1 MEEDRETKLLEA
13 VLRRAIIKGGSIGY
27 NPDMY
32 DYGFADN
39 ITPSEE
45 FNKKLRQNGS
55 LRYSS
60 DRYMF
65 GCNTWSSFTI
75 DERGRQYIKELDRY
89 KDGPFKIKKIV
100 RFLFNSFLQGFC
112 LPIAIVLGIEVGIA
126 WLICNI
132 NASDTYSWISG
143 VFHGLFIV
151 PNFIRHLFSHDI
163 FFFAEYHTT
172 AYTILYW
179 LIAILLILP
188 SHSMFL
194 FNLIVGLIKDWVLN
208 KS

>member
-1 MEEDRETKLLEA
+1 MARTLLEA
-13 VLRRAIIKGGSIGY
+13 VLRRAIIQGGSIGY

-39 ITPSEE
+39 IPPSEE
-45 FNKKLRQNGS
+45 FNNKLRQYGT

-65 GCNTWSSFTI
+65 GCDTWSSFTI
-75 DERGRQYIKELDRY
+75 DERGRQYIKELDRH

-100 RFLFNSFLQGFC
+100 RFLF
-112 LPIAIVLGIEVGIA
+112 IALGIEVGIA

-132 NASDTYSWISG
+132 DASETYSWISG

-151 PNFIRHLFSHDI
+151 PNFVRHLFSNDI
-163 FFFAEYHTT
+163 LFFAEYHTT
-172 AYTILYW
+172 AYTIFYW
-179 LIAILLILP
+179 LTAVLFILP
-188 SHSMFL
+188 PQIKGL
-194 FNLIVGLIKDWVLN
+194 FKLIIDLIRDWVLN

>member
-1 MEEDRETKLLEA
+1 MARTLLEA
-13 VLRRAIIKGGSIGY
+13 VLRRAIIQGGSIGY

-39 ITPSEE
+39 IPPSEE
-45 FNKKLRQNGS
+45 FNNKLRQYGT

-65 GCNTWSSFTI
+65 GCDTWSSFTI
-75 DERGRQYIKELDRY
+75 DERGRQYLKELDRH

-100 RFLFNSFLQGFC
+100 RFFFNSFLLGFC
-112 LPIAIVLGIEVGIA
+112 LPIAIALGIEVGIA

-132 NASDTYSWISG
+132 DALDTYSWISG

-151 PNFIRHLFSHDI
+151 PNFVRHLFSNDI
-163 FFFAEYHTT
+163 LFFAEYHTT
-172 AYTILYW
+172 AYTIFYW
-179 LIAILLILP
+179 LTAILFILP
-188 SHSMFL
+188 PQIKGL
-194 FNLIVGLIKDWVLN
+194 FKLIVDLVRDWVLN